1 MYAPFMC
8 FHQLPCLLH
17 LLTVLG
23 QMPLRQNCQAQ
34 SCTTENWNEWFYH
47 EREPWSS
54 IGVALFFSFI
64 ASDGSIAGAGPIR
77 GDGAMAN
84 AGGTAPAAGTTPEGE
99 TMGAGKSL
107 FESGSRTSDGPR
119 YSWRL
124 AVPTKQL
131 KAKQLQLALVLHLT
145 TSTATIATW
154 LWKDQLMSPFNTP
167 WTIGLLLVFLDV
179 FKCNGF

>member
-1 MYAPFMC
+1 MKEIKIHLTILQQPDQCLFTCGALMEHIAQFVQCMLLSCVSTNVPATYICLPFLGKC
-8 FHQLPCLLH
+8 H
-17 LLTVLG
+17 LDKIE
-23 QMPLRQNCQAQ
+23 AQ
-34 SCTTENWNEWFYH
+34 SCTTENWNKLFHH

-131 KAKQLQLALVLHLT
+131 KAKQLQLA
-145 TSTATIATW
+145 
-154 LWKDQLMSPFNTP
+154 
-167 WTIGLLLVFLDV
+167 
-179 FKCNGF
+179 